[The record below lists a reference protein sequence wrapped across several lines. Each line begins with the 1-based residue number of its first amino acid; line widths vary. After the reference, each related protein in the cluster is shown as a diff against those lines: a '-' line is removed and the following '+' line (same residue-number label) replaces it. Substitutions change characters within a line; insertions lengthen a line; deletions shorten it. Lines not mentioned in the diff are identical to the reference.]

1 MKSCDKRPARR
12 ARLRSAAMRAGAM
25 FFILILS
32 SHLIAGAQTTT
43 AILSGTVTDNKGAV
57 VPDVSITIASAATG
71 LKRQATT
78 NSEGFFTVPLL
89 PPGLYSLQAART
101 GFAPVEINNIEL
113 PVAGQV
119 ALDINLR
126 VGGIGDE
133 INISAAAP
141 LLQTDTSALAEVVG
155 NRQVELLPI
164 NGRDFRRLTTLL
176 PGSAPRSQRGSL
188 GSFTVNGQREKANIF
203 LVDGVDNNDSFRNQP
218 SFNQGGVTGAPA
230 TLMPVD
236 ALGEFTLQTQ
246 GAAEYGRNSGAVVN
260 IVLKSGTN
268 EFHGTAYDFLRNDN
282 FDARN
287 FFETRKN
294 EFRNNNFGGVFGGPI
309 VKDRTFFFTGFE
321 GQREF
326 VFSPFVVQVP
336 SAADLAAARMVN
348 AAANRA
354 ENPLSATI
362 LQLFPQPNLNVAS
375 GNNYSFAAPNTNNSN
390 NFTAK
395 IDHRFNDRYTLSGRY
410 IFGDGDQV
418 FPLTTGNGS
427 PLPAY
432 QTVVPTRVQLF
443 GLNLSQILSPNIVN
457 ETRIAYN
464 RFVQNF
470 TPLDAGFDP
479 ASIGLVTGAMSLPT
493 ITITGYVPLG
503 APTNVPRGRVSSGYQ
518 FVDNL
523 TWTRQLHTYK
533 MGGEYRRAIVNS
545 FNDQLARGR
554 LNFNQPATICTDDSP
569 AGCQGIPAN
578 INSLA
583 GFLAGQVST
592 AGTAIL
598 RGATRRD
605 TFTNNFGLFFQD
617 DWKVKP
623 RLTLNL
629 GLRYEYLGVFR
640 EQYNRL
646 SNFVPSGGLVPVG
659 NGGLDNLYAPDYNN
673 FAPRLGFALDL
684 TGVGHTILR
693 GGYGWYYDTPSQD
706 YFLLQGFQNAG
717 PGSPALNPLPGLGVF
732 NLTFPDGA
740 TIPYGPNV
748 PIFGAASGSLPTTN
762 ISIFGVDLNMRTPY
776 IQNFNLNI
784 QHEFRA
790 GSVLQLSYV
799 GSRGTRLY
807 RVRDINQATLAAP
820 GSTLTLQQRRPFN
833 AQFPQFSFINYLEA
847 SANSNYN
854 ALQTTFKQRLSRGL
868 NLYAAYTWSKSIDDA
883 SNGIYSGTRG
893 VSFPQDSHNLRA
905 ERAVSAFDMRHRF
918 TLNFLYDVN
927 FLAGLFSSLPKR
939 LTEGWQLGGIYT
951 GQSGSPITP
960 FLSIDNSG
968 TAELNDR
975 PNLVGDPNSGPR
987 RPTDWFN
994 RAAFAQ
1000 PTGQT
1005 FGTSPRNVIIGPD
1018 YHSVDFSMNKLTKVT
1033 ERFSLQFRAE
1043 IFNIFNRA
1051 NFSLPNVDFN
1061 STSFG
1066 QISETPDVT
1075 AGNPRLAE
1083 GGPRVIQFGLK
1094 VIF

>member
-1 MKSCDKRPARR
+1 MRQLRLHSVVMLFGALFLNLIPASHFI
-12 ARLRSAAMRAGAM
+12 ARG
-25 FFILILS
+25 
-32 SHLIAGAQTTT
+32 QTTT
-43 AILSGTVTDNKGAV
+43 ATLSGTVTDNKGAL
-57 VPDVSITIASAATG
+57 VPDVSITISSAETG
-71 LKRQATT
+71 LRRQTAT

-89 PPGLYSLQAART
+89 PPGSYSLKAERS
-101 GFAPVEINNIEL
+101 GFAPVQIDNIEL
-113 PVAGQV
+113 PVGGRV
-119 ALDINLR
+119 ARDISLR

-133 INISAAAP
+133 VNISAAAP
-141 LLQTDTSALAEVVG
+141 LLQSDTSALAEVVDK
-155 NRQVELLPI
+155 RQVDLLPI

-236 ALGEFTLQTQ
+236 ALSEFTLQTQ

-260 IVLKSGTN
+260 IALKSGTN
-268 EFHGTAYDFLRNDN
+268 GLHGTAYDFLRNDN
-282 FDARN
+282 LDARN
-287 FFETRKN
+287 VFETQRN
-294 EFRNNNFGGVFGGPI
+294 EFRNNNFGGVLGGPI
-309 VKDRTFFFTGFE
+309 IKDRTFFFAGYE

-326 VFSPFVVQVP
+326 VFSPSVVTVP
-336 SAADLAAARMVN
+336 SAADLAAARQIN
-348 AAANRA
+348 AAAGLT
-354 ENPLSATI
+354 ENPLSTTI

-375 GNNYSFAAPNTNNSN
+375 GNNYSFAAPNTNNSD
-390 NFTAK
+390 NFLVK
-395 IDHRFNDRYTLSGRY
+395 IDHRFNDNYTLSGRY

-427 PLPAY
+427 PLPLY

-457 ETRIAYN
+457 ETRVAYN

-470 TPLDAGFDP
+470 TPLDADFDP

-518 FVDNL
+518 LVDNL
-523 TWTRQLHTYK
+523 TWTRGLHTYK
-533 MGGEYRRAIVNS
+533 MGGEFRRAIVNS
-545 FNDQLARGR
+545 YNDQFARGR
-554 LNFNQPATICTDDSP
+554 LNFNRPATVCTPDSP
-569 AGCQGIPAN
+569 PGCRDIPAS

-583 GFLAGQVST
+583 DFLAGKVSNT
-592 AGTAIL
+592 GTGIL

-605 TFTNNFGLFFQD
+605 TFTNNFGLFVQD
-617 DWKVKP
+617 DWKVTP

-640 EQYNRL
+640 EQYDRL
-646 SNFVPSGGLVPVG
+646 SNFVPDSGLVRVG
-659 NGGLDNLYAPDYNN
+659 EAGLDNLYEPDYNN
-673 FAPRLGFALDL
+673 FAPRLGFAFDL

-706 YFLLQGFQNAG
+706 YFLLQGFENLG

-732 NLTFPDGA
+732 NLAFSSGA
-740 TIPYGPNV
+740 AIPYGPNV
-748 PIFGAASGSLPTTN
+748 PIFGAATGSLPTTGVA
-762 ISIFGVDLNMRTPY
+762 IFGVDLNLRTPY
-776 IQNFNLNI
+776 IQNYNLNL
-784 QHEFRA
+784 QHELRP
-790 GSVLQLSYV
+790 GSVLQISYV
-799 GSRGTRLY
+799 GSRGTKLF
-807 RVRDINQATLAAP
+807 RVRDINQATP
-820 GSTLTLQQRRPFN
+820 GPPLSSQQRRPFN
-833 AQFPQFSFINYLEA
+833 AQFPQFSFINYLET

-854 ALQTTFKQRLSRGL
+854 ALQTTFKQRLGRGL

-905 ERAVSAFDMRHRF
+905 ERAVSVFDLRHRF
-918 TLNFLYDVN
+918 TLNFMYDVN
-927 FLAGLFSSLPKR
+927 FLAALFSSLPKR
-939 LTEGWQLGGIYT
+939 LTEGWQLGGVYT
-951 GQSGSPITP
+951 GQSGPPITP
-960 FLSIDNSG
+960 FLSVNNSG
-968 TAELNDR
+968 TGELNDR

-987 RPTDWFN
+987 RSSGWFN
-994 RAAFAQ
+994 EAAFAS
-1000 PTGQT
+1000 PAGQT
-1005 FGTSPRNVIIGPD
+1005 FGTSPRNVIIGPN

-1033 ERFSLQFRAE
+1033 ERLSLQFRAE
-1043 IFNIFNRA
+1043 IFNLFNRA

-1061 STSFG
+1061 STNFG
-1066 QISETPDVT
+1066 EINQTPDVT

>member
-1 MKSCDKRPARR
+1 MKYTHRGSERR
-12 ARLRSAAMRAGAM
+12 LCLRSAVVLCGALLLSLIQGSH
-25 FFILILS
+25 FI
-32 SHLIAGAQTTT
+32 ARAQTTT
-43 AILSGTVTDNKGAV
+43 ATLSGTVTDNKGAV
-57 VPDVSITIASAATG
+57 VPDVSIIISSAATG
-71 LKRQATT
+71 LKRQTTT
-78 NSEGFFTVPLL
+78 NSEGVFTVPLL
-89 PPGLYSLQAART
+89 PPGSYLLKAQRD
-101 GFAPVEINNIEL
+101 GFAPVEIDNVEL
-113 PVAGQV
+113 PVGGQV
-119 ALDINLR
+119 ALDITLR

-133 INISAAAP
+133 VNISAAAP
-141 LLQTDTSALAEVVG
+141 LLQTDTSALAEVVS
-155 NRQVELLPI
+155 NRQVDLLPI

-176 PGSAPRSQRGSL
+176 PGSGPRSQRGSL
-188 GSFTVNGQREKANIF
+188 GSFSVNGQREKANIF
-203 LVDGVDNNDSFRNQP
+203 LVDGVDNNDSFRNQS

-236 ALGEFTLQTQ
+236 ALSEFTLQTQ

-260 IVLKSGTN
+260 IAIKSGTN
-268 EFHGTAYDFLRNDN
+268 GFHGTAYDFLRNDN
-282 FDARN
+282 LDARN

-294 EFRNNNFGGVFGGPI
+294 EFRNNNFGGVLGGPI
-309 VKDRTFFFTGFE
+309 IKDRTFFFAGYE

-326 VFSPFVVQVP
+326 VFSPFVVGVP
-336 SAADLAAARMVN
+336 SAAEVAAARMVN
-348 AAANRA
+348 AAAGLT
-354 ENPLSATI
+354 ENPLSTTI
-362 LQLFPQPNLNVAS
+362 LQLFPQPNLNVTT
-375 GNNYSFAAPNTNNSN
+375 GNNYSFAAPNTNNSD
-390 NFTAK
+390 NFLVK
-395 IDHRFNDRYTLSGRY
+395 IDHRFNDSYTLSGRY

-443 GLNLSQILSPNIVN
+443 GLNLSQILSPTIVN

-464 RFVQNF
+464 RFVQTF
-470 TPLDAGFDP
+470 TPLDADFDP

-554 LNFNQPATICTDDSP
+554 LNFNSLTD
-569 AGCQGIPAN
+569 
-578 INSLA
+578 
-583 GFLAGQVST
+583 FLAGRVST
-592 AGTAIL
+592 TQTAIL

-605 TFTNNFGLFFQD
+605 TFTNNFGLFIQD
-617 DWKVKP
+617 DWKVTP

-646 SNFVPSGGLVPVG
+646 SNFVPTSGLVPVG
-659 NGGLDNLYAPDYNN
+659 ETGLDSLYEPDYNN
-673 FAPRLGFALDL
+673 FAPRLGFAFDL
-684 TGVGHTILR
+684 TGVGRTILR

-732 NLTFPDGA
+732 NLAFPDGA

-762 ISIFGVDLNMRTPY
+762 ISIFGVDLNLRTPY
-776 IQNFNLNI
+776 IQNYNLNL
-784 QHEFRA
+784 QHELRP
-790 GSVLQLSYV
+790 GSVLQISYV
-799 GSRGTRLY
+799 GSRGTGLF
-807 RVRDINQATLAAP
+807 RVRDINQAILATP

-833 AQFPQFSFINYLEA
+833 AQFPQFSFINYLET

-854 ALQTTFKQRLSRGL
+854 ALQTTFKQRLTRGL

-893 VSFPQDSHNLRA
+893 VSFPQDSHNLQA
-905 ERAVSAFDMRHRF
+905 ERAVSVFDLRHRF
-918 TLNFLYDVN
+918 TLNFTYDVN
-927 FLAGLFSSLPKR
+927 FLPALFSSLPKR

-987 RPTDWFN
+987 RPTEWFN
-994 RAAFAQ
+994 KAAFAL
-1000 PTGQT
+1000 PAGQT
-1005 FGTSPRNVIIGPD
+1005 FGTSPRNVIIGPN
-1018 YHSVDFSMNKLTKVT
+1018 YHSVDFSMNKLTRVT
-1033 ERFSLQFRAE
+1033 ERLSLQFRAE
-1043 IFNIFNRA
+1043 IFNLFNRP
-1051 NFSLPNVDFN
+1051 NLSLPNVDFN

-1066 QISETPDVT
+1066 AISETPDVT
-1075 AGNPRLAE
+1075 AGNPRLTE

-1094 VIF
+1094 VVF